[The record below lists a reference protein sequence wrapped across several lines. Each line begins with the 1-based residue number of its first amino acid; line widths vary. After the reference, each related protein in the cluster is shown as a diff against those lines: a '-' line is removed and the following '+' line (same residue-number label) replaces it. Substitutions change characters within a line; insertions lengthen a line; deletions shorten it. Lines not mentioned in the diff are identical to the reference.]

1 MCKKENDKLII
12 MNSFLFIKLWYQLIY
27 YLSFKLFLKIT
38 KFVNKSNTLNFNL
51 ELICL
56 VEKKLEN
63 KDSM

>member
-1 MCKKENDKLII
+1 MVSIN
-12 MNSFLFIKLWYQLIY
+12 Y

-56 VEKKLEN
+56 VEKKI
-63 KDSM
+63 